1 MVGLVRSLGLHKPD
15 QTPCGQPISVAEA
28 HALLEIGHEPGIT
41 QNGLAARLRLEKS
54 TVSRVAAML
63 EHRGWIR
70 RERDPSDARYVRLAL
85 TQRGIKANA
94 RIAQS
99 RREHFERIFQAIPES
114 ARGSV
119 IDSLAVLA
127 EVAREE

>member
-1 MVGLVRSLGLHKPD
+1 MVALVRSLGLHKPD

-28 HALLEIGHEPGIT
+28 HALLEIGREPGIT

-54 TVSRVAAML
+54 TVSRVAGML
-63 EHRGWIR
+63 ERRGWIR

-85 TQRGIKANA
+85 TQRGMKANV

-99 RREHFERIFQAIPES
+99 RREHFDRVFQAIPAS

-127 EVAREE
+127 EVAREK